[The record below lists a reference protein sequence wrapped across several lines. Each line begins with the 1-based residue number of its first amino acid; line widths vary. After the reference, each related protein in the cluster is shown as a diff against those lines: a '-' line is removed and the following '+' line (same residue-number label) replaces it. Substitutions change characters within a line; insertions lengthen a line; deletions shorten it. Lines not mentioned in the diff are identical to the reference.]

1 MKVSVL
7 GSTGSIGVSTL
18 EVIRYANSQAEKAFE
33 IEALIA
39 GRNLDLLVEQAKEFR
54 PKLVVLQDESRL
66 TELRSAL
73 AGSNIGVA
81 AGDVAIIEA
90 AARPVDRVMA
100 SISGTCGLKPTMAA
114 IDAGLDV
121 LLANKETM
129 VCAGHIMKDRAQ
141 KAGGRIVP
149 VDSEHNA
156 VLQCLDQSQKLER
169 ITLTASGGPFR
180 DASLEQMRRATPAE
194 ALAHPNWSMGAKN
207 SLDSASMMN
216 KGLELIEAV
225 YLFDIPQTKI
235 DVLVHP
241 QSIVHSMVSYADGSV
256 IAQMGAPDMKTP
268 IAYALSSPDRIETNV
283 SRLDLAQLSRLDFYA
298 PDDAKFPAL
307 RLAREASDSGL
318 IGTCVYNAA
327 NEVAGLAFLQRRCGF
342 LDISTLVEYSLHR
355 ALDRANPEMPHSVS
369 TVEDAIAVTDVVR
382 GWIETRLSS

>member
-129 VCAGHIMKDRAQ
+129 VCAGPIMKDRAQ